1 MKNWNF
7 NGSLK
12 ENNKRVL
19 TEAEGSVNM
28 ISARK
33 DPSVSFNND
42 NGTLKMTLNIPGGGG
57 SGGGGET
64 ESGVGRTYV
73 TESGCSRGEYFNVYE
88 GRHIGNAIGKFSHAE
103 GGNLIREN
111 SSCWPHNNWGGRDI
125 QIDRNKPEFKNLS
138 SCKIFIESSIA
149 SGLNSHAE
157 GYETAA
163 IGDHS
168 HAEGQDTDAKGQA
181 SHAEGRQTVAEGDY
195 SHSEGRYTTANGN
208 CSHAE
213 GYYSSASGVESHA
226 EGTST
231 TANGYTSHAE
241 GGYTTVEASY
251 SHVEGR
257 KNTIS
262 ASGCS
267 SHVEGFNNNLK
278 GARNHIEGMNNTI
291 KDDNIKGSHI
301 EGGNNQYIFGV
312 YSHIEGYN
320 NVGDDSY
327 YSHIEGENNRDYGNR
342 NHIEGYN
349 NECDDATCCHI
360 EGKENSTGD
369 GASEN
374 HIEGSYNKYNYQ
386 TRSFHIEGQYNDF
399 SYCKGPAHIEGY
411 SNSPSMSSSHID
423 DIDMDSTHIQGR
435 FAKIDETM
443 FKTRPSFDECK
454 DFKYADI
461 IGGGTSG
468 LDRKNISLLDW
479 DGNQT
484 IAGELY
490 IKNSS
495 QPLIRCLTQSEYNS
509 LETKNPYTLYLIK
522 EA

>member
-19 TEAEGSVNM
+19 TEAEGTVNM

-42 NGTLKMTLNIPGGGG
+42 NGTLRMTLNIPAG
-57 SGGGGET
+57 GGGGET

-73 TESGCSRGEYFNVYE
+73 TEDGESRGEYFNVYE
-88 GRHIGNAIGKFSHAE
+88 APEGIYYIGNAWGYGSHAE
-103 GGNLIREN
+103 GGSLWRSKVSQTPSYLEHDAQKIPYDIIARDTLFTAG
-111 SSCWPHNNWGGRDI
+111 SCVYIHTSAAI
-125 QIDRNKPEFKNLS
+125 
-138 SCKIFIESSIA
+138 
-149 SGLNSHAE
+149 GLNSHAE
-157 GYETAA
+157 GYQCIAA
-163 IGDHS
+163 GD
-168 HAEGQDTDAKGQA
+168 A
-181 SHAEGRQTVAEGDY
+181 SHAEGYKTFADSSACGASHAEGYKTKATGKY
-195 SHSEGRYTTANGN
+195 SHAEGYQSEASGGASHVEGTNTKAIGW

-213 GYYSSASGVESHA
+213 G
-226 EGTST
+226 
-231 TANGYTSHAE
+231 N
-241 GGYTTVEASY
+241 YTTVEASY

-257 KNTIS
+257 ENTIS
-262 ASGCS
+262 VSGCS
-267 SHVEGFNNNLK
+267 SHVEGFNNDLK
-278 GARNHIEGMNNTI
+278 GAMNHIEGMNNTI

-301 EGGNNQYIFGV
+301 EGGNNQYNFGV

-327 YSHIEGENNRDYGNR
+327 YSHIEGENNKDYGYH

-349 NECDDATCCHI
+349 NECDDANYCHI

-369 GASEN
+369 SAYEN
-374 HIEGSYNKYNYQ
+374 HIEGSYNKSNYH
-386 TRSFHIEGQYNDF
+386 TSSFHIEGQYNNF
-399 SYCKGPAHIEGY
+399 SYCIGPAHIEGH

-423 DIDMDSTHIQGR
+423 SIDMNSTHIQGKY
-435 FAKIDETM
+435 AKIDETM
-443 FKTRPSFDECK
+443 FKTHPSLDEYK
-454 DFKYADI
+454 DFQYADI
-461 IGGGTSG
+461 VGGGTSDS
-468 LDRKNISLLDW
+468 DRKNISTLDW

-490 IKNSS
+490 IKNSN
-495 QPLIRCLTQSEYNS
+495 QPLIRCLTQSEYNN
-509 LETKNPYTLYLIK
+509 LATKNPYTLYLIK